1 MLDRALPQDADA
13 LADAYVL
20 ELQKL
25 FSSLFSD
32 LRNGENEQQSLAQ
45 FARGYLALKETL
57 RKATE
62 VSMVKGGV

>member
-1 MLDRALPQDADA
+1 MLDRALPHDADA
-13 LADAYVL
+13 LADAYTA
-20 ELQKL
+20 ELHKL
-25 FSSLFSD
+25 FSTLYTD
-32 LRNGENEQQSLAQ
+32 IRNGENEHQSLAQ